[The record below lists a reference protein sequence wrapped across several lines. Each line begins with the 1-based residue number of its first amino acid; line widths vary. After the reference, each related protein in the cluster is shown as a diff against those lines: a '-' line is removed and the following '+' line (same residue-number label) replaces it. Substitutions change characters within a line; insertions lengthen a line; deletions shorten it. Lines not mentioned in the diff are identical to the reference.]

1 MSLFLKQVED
11 TYELTSAG
19 YGLLVVLLILALI
32 AACFFTGKDHKNHF
46 SVKQL
51 VFAAMCVTL
60 STVTSMI
67 KIFEMPMGGSITLFS
82 MFFITF
88 VGYLYGPRAGLTSA
102 LAYGLLQLI
111 IGPYI
116 ISIPQLICD
125 YILAF
130 GALGLSGFFQNKKF
144 GMINGYIIGILGR
157 LFFSVLSGVIF
168 FGQYAADYGM
178 KPFTYS
184 LAYNGLYIGTEG
196 ILTVA
201 LISVPAVRHAL
212 KRIRYM
218 ANEND
223 VREKLSSIA

>member
-11 TYELTSAG
+11 TYEITSAG
-19 YGLLVVLLILALI
+19 YGALVILLIAALI
-32 AACFFTGKDHKNHF
+32 AACFFTGKDNKNHF

-60 STVTSMI
+60 SMVTSMI
-67 KIFEMPMGGSITLFS
+67 KLFDLPMGGSITLFS
-82 MFFITF
+82 MFFITY
-88 VGYLYGPRAGLTSA
+88 VGYLYGIRAGLTSA

-111 IGPYI
+111 TGPYI

-130 GALGLSGFFQNKKF
+130 GALGLSGLFHNSKY
-144 GMINGYIIGILGR
+144 GMVKGYLVGIFGR
-157 LFFSVLSGVIF
+157 LVFSVLSGVIF

-184 LAYNGLYIGTEG
+184 LAYNGIYIGAEG
-196 ILTVA
+196 IMTII
-201 LISVPAVRHAL
+201 LISIPAVRGAL
-212 KRIRYM
+212 NRIKVM
-218 ANEND
+218 ANEAD
-223 VREKLSSIA
+223 LRDAISQG